1 MAAVC
6 YFLLLFFLRDCFAIL
21 CLVFCAVTRLCAV
34 VCNIVEGEEEGE
46 EEGVVTLSGVEDWK
60 NVSSVGVGGL
70 SLGGFRPNAACTSSQ
85 SPTISISTLLVAKA
99 RSMTGA
105 ASTAFKFIR
114 LSMMKEFSLGS
125 FS

>member
-21 CLVFCAVTRLCAV
+21 CLVFCAVTRLCDVV
-34 VCNIVEGEEEGE
+34 VCNVVEGEED
-46 EEGVVTLSGVEDWK
+46 GVDTLSGVAGW
-60 NVSSVGVGGL
+60 NNASIVGVSGI
-70 SLGGFRPNAACTSSQ
+70 SLGGFKPNAACTSSQ
-85 SPTISISTLLVAKA
+85 SPTISILTLSVAKA